1 MISFHSKSI
10 SRFTLEAK
18 PSNNKEDKDD
28 HNKRRKPTPTPTPE
42 SVLSTTLYSVSSKH
56 GSLRETLP
64 RTDAMH
70 NKIKY
75 KCVSDQM
82 YFTPL
87 QAERTNEA
95 LMCNFYRL
103 L

>member
-18 PSNNKEDKDD
+18 TSNNKEDKDD
-28 HNKRRKPTPTPTPE
+28 HNKRRKPTPTPTQ

-56 GSLRETLP
+56 GRLRETLP
-64 RTDAMH
+64 RTDALH

-87 QAERTNEA
+87 QTERTNEA

>member
-10 SRFTLEAK
+10 SRFTLETK
-18 PSNNKEDKDD
+18 TSNNKEDKDD
-28 HNKRRKPTPTPTPE
+28 HNKRRKPTPTPTQ

-56 GSLRETLP
+56 GRLRETLP
-64 RTDAMH
+64 RTDALH

-87 QAERTNEA
+87 QTERTNEA